1 MQAHGYSQQTCAPM
15 FLRLALT
22 ASEHYTPSGMLLCEV
37 PTRNNAPIPSGTRNR
52 NSTWVAVM
60 VIGGMNKPGN
70 EENDLDFYKKYWQN
84 PLYW

>member
-1 MQAHGYSQQTCAPM
+1 
-15 FLRLALT
+15 
-22 ASEHYTPSGMLLCEV
+22 
-37 PTRNNAPIPSGTRNR
+37 
-52 NSTWVAVM
+52 M